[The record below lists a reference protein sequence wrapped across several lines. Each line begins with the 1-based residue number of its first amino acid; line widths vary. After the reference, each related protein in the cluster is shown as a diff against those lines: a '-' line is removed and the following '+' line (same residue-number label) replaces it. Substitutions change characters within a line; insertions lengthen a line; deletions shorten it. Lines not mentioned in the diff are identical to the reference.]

1 MFILQEFDGY
11 MIHDT
16 KKEDAHFIIDVSKDF
31 YDLLTSEE
39 TVELN
44 SVTEHLKDLNYRQGI

>member
-1 MFILQEFDGY
+1 MQEFDGY